1 MLYYSIE
8 VMLNSETIKPL
19 ALGLFLSEGIS
30 QSCSQSVEKFHSNLL
45 EAFCV
50 ALKALLG
57 LVTPY
62 QYCFFW
68 LVFFVRK
75 DEPP

>member
-8 VMLNSETIKPL
+8 VMLNSEKIKPL

-30 QSCSQSVEKFHSNLL
+30 QSCSQSVEKFHSDLL

-62 QYCFFW
+62 QYCFF
-68 LVFFVRK
+68 LVSIFCEK
-75 DEPP
+75 G